1 MGHTKNCVKR
11 SDAPSALTQSQE
23 VYISETNDVN
33 SIKETS
39 KI

>member
-11 SDAPSALTQSQE
+11 SDAPSTLAHSQE

-33 SIKETS
+33 TIKETS